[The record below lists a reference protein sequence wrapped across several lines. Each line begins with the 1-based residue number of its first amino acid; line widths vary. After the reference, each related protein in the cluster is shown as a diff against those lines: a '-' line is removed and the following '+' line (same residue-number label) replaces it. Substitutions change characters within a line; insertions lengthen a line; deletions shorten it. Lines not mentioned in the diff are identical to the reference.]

1 MKYLLI
7 LLVGV
12 FGTSPVNSENAI
24 VQQQETFDLKVIVT
38 NVKDPKGLILLGI
51 YNSPDGYLK
60 DGKAYR
66 FSRHKVDRNQVEI
79 ILKDIPKGT
88 YAISL
93 CHDVNSDKKCNTNF
107 LGIPQEPYGFSNGF
121 KRRLSKPSFNDCKF
135 EVNESRTVK
144 VELIH

>member
-7 LLVGV
+7 LLLGA
-12 FGTSPVNSENAI
+12 FGTNVSETQNSTLKSD
-24 VQQQETFDLKVIVT
+24 ETYDLKVIIT
-38 NVKDPKGLILLGI
+38 NVKEAKGLILLGI
-51 YNSPDGYLK
+51 YNSPNGYLK
-60 DGKAYR
+60 EGKAYR
-66 FSRHKVDRNQVEI
+66 FSRHQVDGNQVEI
-79 ILKDIPKGT
+79 TLTDIPKGT

-93 CHDVNSDKKCNTNF
+93 CHDVNSDKKCNTNL
-107 LGIPQEPYGFSNGF
+107 LGVPTEPYGFSNGF

>member
-7 LLVGV
+7 FLLAA
-12 FGTSPVNSENAI
+12 FGSKDSNSENTTN
-24 VQQQETFDLKVIVT
+24 QQQETFDLKVIVT

-51 YNSPDGYLK
+51 YDSADGYLK
-60 DGKAYR
+60 EGKAYR

-121 KRRLSKPSFNDCKF
+121 KSRFSRPLFSDCKF
-135 EVNESRTVK
+135 EMNESRTVK